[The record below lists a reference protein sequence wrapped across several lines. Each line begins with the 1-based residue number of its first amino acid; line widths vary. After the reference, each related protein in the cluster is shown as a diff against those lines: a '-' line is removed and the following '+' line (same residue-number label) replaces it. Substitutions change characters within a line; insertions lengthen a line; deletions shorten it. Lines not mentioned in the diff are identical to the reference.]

1 MKTKFAFT
9 LVELLVVI
17 SIISVLFSLLLP
29 AVQSVRESA
38 RRLSCSNKLRQLAIA
53 AIDYHDVYELLPAGC
68 DRYGS
73 PSDSNS
79 ELLGP
84 FGTRRTSGFVR
95 LLPYLE
101 QAAAFD
107 AIAIHMVNPSLLY
120 PQAGFVYNGSQ
131 CHSIQNFPEEVRNF
145 DAPFM
150 ACPSD
155 SYSNK
160 LVQNGNVVGFLTV
173 SASTYSRSG
182 NYVQN
187 LGDVVTLFSGLVLS
201 GSGSGK
207 FLPNGRGAIG
217 KYYEYS
223 LHAITDGASN
233 TAIFTE
239 RCAGVGGSSHKA
251 VGGNIRQFVV
261 LNADGMLANYSGGMY
276 TFSPLD
282 CMASYTNGDFIKNK
296 RTSSSAGGGVVEVDQ
311 LTSGFAGTAW
321 YDGWSPYSWAT
332 FITPPNSTSCFR
344 SDELVEGY
352 YPYGPGIFPPTSYH
366 ARGVNVAKADGA
378 VIFVNDTIYC
388 GDKLGGGTFYDEGMT
403 RIVSGESEFGIWGSL
418 GSKDG
423 GEIVNLP

>member
-29 AVQSVRESA
+29 AVQSVRESS
-38 RRLSCSNKLRQLAIA
+38 RRLSCTNKLRQLVLA
-53 AIDYHDVYELLPAGC
+53 ANNYHDVYELFPAGC

-79 ELLGP
+79 EVLGP

-95 LLPYLE
+95 LLPYIE

-107 AIAIHMVNPSLLY
+107 AIAAQMNNPSLIH
-120 PQAGFVYNGSQ
+120 PQAGFAYNNSQ
-131 CHSIQNFPEEVRNF
+131 CYSIQNFPEEVRNF

-160 LVQNGNVVGFLTV
+160 LVSNGNVIGFPSVVVGTN
-173 SASTYSRSG
+173 SRSG

-187 LGDVVTLFSGLVLS
+187 LGDVVTLFTGLVLS

-207 FLPNGRGAIG
+207 ILPNGRGPIG

-223 LHAITDGASN
+223 FHSITDGTSN

-239 RCAGVGGSSHKA
+239 RCAGAGGNSHRA
-251 VGGNIRQFVV
+251 IGGNIRQFVV
-261 LNADGMLANYSGGMY
+261 LNADGMLTNYSDGMY

-296 RTSSSAGGGVVEVDQ
+296 RVSHISGGGVVEVDQ
-311 LTSGFAGTAW
+311 LSSGFAGTAW

-344 SDELVEGY
+344 ADELVTGY
-352 YPYGPGIFPPTSYH
+352 YPYGVGIFPPTSYH
-366 ARGVNVAKADGA
+366 PRGVNVARADGS
-378 VIFVNDTIYC
+378 VIFVNDTVHC
-388 GDKLGGGTFYDEGMT
+388 GDRLSGGTFYDEGMT
-403 RIVSGESEFGIWGSL
+403 RIVAGESEFGIWGSL

-423 GEIVNLP
+423 GEVGNF

>member
-17 SIISVLFSLLLP
+17 SIISVLFALLFP

-38 RRLSCSNKLRQLAIA
+38 RRLSCSNKLRQLTLA
-53 AIDYHDVYELLPAGC
+53 AINYHDVYEVLPSGC

-73 PSDSNS
+73 PNDSNS
-79 ELLGP
+79 TELGP

-95 LLPYLE
+95 LLPYIE
-101 QAAAFD
+101 QAAAFEL
-107 AIAIHMVNPSLLY
+107 IAQQMPNSSTTHPK
-120 PQAGFVYNGSQ
+120 AGFVYNNSQ
-131 CHSIQNFPEEVRNF
+131 CHSIQNFPEDVRNF

-155 SYSNK
+155 AYSNRI
-160 LVQNGNVVGFLTV
+160 VPNGNVVGFMSVLTNIN
-173 SASTYSRSG
+173 SRSG
-182 NYVQN
+182 NYVQS
-187 LGDVVTLFSGLVLS
+187 LGDVVTLFSGTIATRT
-201 GSGSGK
+201 GK
-207 FLPNGRGAIG
+207 FFPNGRGPIG

-223 LHAITDGASN
+223 LHSITDGTSN

-239 RCAGVGGSSHKA
+239 RCVGIGGNSHTTN
-251 VGGNIRQFVV
+251 GGNIKQFVV
-261 LNADGMLANYSGGMY
+261 LNADGMLTNYDNGMY
-276 TFSPLD
+276 TFSPLN
-282 CMASYTNGDFIKNK
+282 CMMSYTIGNFIKNK
-296 RTSSSAGGGVVEVDQ
+296 RTTNDASGNTVEVDQ

-332 FITPPNSTSCFR
+332 FITPPNSPSCFR
-344 SDELVEGY
+344 AAELVEGN

-366 ARGVNVAKADGA
+366 ANGVNVAKTDGA
-378 VIFVNDTIYC
+378 IIFVNDTIYC

-403 RIVSGESEFGIWGSL
+403 KIVSGKSEFGIWGSL

-423 GEIVNLP
+423 GEITNLP

>member
-17 SIISVLFSLLLP
+17 SIISVLFALLLP
-29 AVQSVRESA
+29 AVQSVRESS
-38 RRLSCSNKLRQLAIA
+38 RRLSCSNKLRQLALA
-53 AIDYHDVYELLPAGC
+53 ATNYHDVYEMFPSGC

-79 ELLGP
+79 AELGP

-107 AIAIHMVNPSLLY
+107 AIANQMPNTSTTH
-120 PQAGFVYNGSQ
+120 PQAGFVYQNSQ
-131 CHSIQNFPEEVRNF
+131 CHSIQDFPEEVRNF
-145 DAPFM
+145 DAPFI

-160 LVQNGNVVGFLTV
+160 IVPNGNAVGFISV
-173 SASTYSRSG
+173 SPSINSRSG
-182 NYVQN
+182 SYVQN
-187 LGDVVTLFSGLVLS
+187 LGDVVTLFSGMIKT
-201 GSGSGK
+201 GTGTER
-207 FLPNGRGAIG
+207 FLPNGRGVIG
-217 KYYEYS
+217 KYYEHS
-223 LHAITDGASN
+223 FLSITDGTSN

-239 RCAGVGGSSHKA
+239 RCAGAGGDNSHKTI
-251 VGGNIRQFVV
+251 GGNIRQFVV
-261 LNADGMLANYSGGMY
+261 LSADGMLTNYSSGMY
-276 TFSPLD
+276 TFSPLN
-282 CMASYTNGDFIKNK
+282 CMVSYTNGDFIKGNQ
-296 RTSSSAGGGVVEVDQ
+296 SV
-311 LTSGFAGTAW
+311 SGFAGTAW

-332 FITPPNSTSCFR
+332 FITPPNSTSCFKA
-344 SDELVEGY
+344 DEMVEGN

-366 ARGVNVAKADGA
+366 TGGVNVAKADGS
-378 VIFVNDTIYC
+378 VTFINDTIYC

-403 RIVSGESEFGIWGSL
+403 KIVSGESEFGVWGSL